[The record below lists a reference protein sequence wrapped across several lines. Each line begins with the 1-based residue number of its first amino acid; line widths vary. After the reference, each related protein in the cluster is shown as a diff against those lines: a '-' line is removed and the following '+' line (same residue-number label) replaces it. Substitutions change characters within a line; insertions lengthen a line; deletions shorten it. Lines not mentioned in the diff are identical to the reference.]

1 VAVQVSQI
9 GHLLRVMGKKSSP
22 HPRIGSDCPWSL
34 LSLLFI
40 GHQNI
45 FLGVKW
51 LVNESD
57 H

>member
-1 VAVQVSQI
+1 MSQI
-9 GHLLRVMGKKSSP
+9 GYLLRVMGKNSSLHP
-22 HPRIGSDCPWSL
+22 HIGSDWPWSL

-45 FLGVKW
+45 FLDAEW
-51 LVNESD
+51 LVYESD